1 MITLKIGIMNGVI
14 AKEDLNNDNFLIYAL
29 KAYDKP
35 NCIMSEFTEDMKRFN
50 YLKRLFRRYRK
61 HGEMRERL
69 ILNHIVVL
77 YNLFGP
83 EVTSRLLFFSMNKED
98 YTILKTYLVFL
109 NIMPER
115 VVGVKGVDI
124 ISSDIHI
131 DMYIADVLRNL
142 K

>member
-1 MITLKIGIMNGVI
+1 MLFENLT
-14 AKEDLNNDNFLIYAL
+14 EDNMLLYAA

-35 NCIMSEFTEDMKRFN
+35 NCIMSEFTEDMKRLN

-83 EVTSRLLFFSMNKED
+83 EVTSRLLFFSTNKED
-98 YTILKTYLVFL
+98 YTILKTYLLFL
-109 NIMPER
+109 NLMPER
-115 VVGVKGVDI
+115 VRGINGKDI
-124 ISSDIHI
+124 LSSDISV
-131 DMYIADVLRNL
+131 DMDIAEVLRNL